1 MDFYPKKNSGPF
13 RCEVCDVTV
22 NSEMQLVQHRTGKM
36 HVRKMRADIPS
47 EETGGRGGM
56 PFRGKNE
63 EEDDDDMDPITQA
76 VVNNALGKL
85 PTKRKAQPVTCNACN
100 LTFNSELQA
109 AQHYNGS
116 RHAKKVRLMEAAKQM
131 ETEEDPAET
140 DTNGEKL
147 LPSSGDDLG
156 KKLGL
161 FFCGYCNI
169 SVNSLQQLDAH
180 KSGSKHRAK
189 VQKADGKSIDDVK
202 DADISDGKDSD

>member
-36 HVRKMRADIPS
+36 HVRKMQADIPS
-47 EETGGRGGM
+47 EETGERGGM
-56 PFRGKNE
+56 PFRGKN
-63 EEDDDDMDPITQA
+63 EDDDDMDPITQA

>member
-56 PFRGKNE
+56 PFRGKN
-63 EEDDDDMDPITQA
+63 EDDDDMDPITQA

>member
-1 MDFYPKKNSGPF
+1 
-13 RCEVCDVTV
+13 
-22 NSEMQLVQHRTGKM
+22 
-36 HVRKMRADIPS
+36 
-47 EETGGRGGM
+47 M
-56 PFRGKNE
+56 PFRGKN
-63 EEDDDDMDPITQA
+63 EDDDDMDPITQA

-85 PTKRKAQPVTCNACN
+85 PTKRKAQPQVTCNACN

>member
-36 HVRKMRADIPS
+36 HVRKMQADIPS

-56 PFRGKNE
+56 PFRGKN
-63 EEDDDDMDPITQA
+63 EDDDDMDPITQA